1 MDQKGRNQDNEE
13 IPGSRQSMQGCILTY
28 SPLALKGGGLS
39 APGDIEGLNFCI
51 RSTPL
56 WELSYKH
63 NLYPEK
69 QVYSIHEKRN
79 AEAFV
84 SAWLYFTAASE
95 SCTIKNT
102 ASTLRSVR
110 KCLYQ
115 LNLSAL
121 SFYHHSK
128 GQVTSLVCIPVRDFF
143 VKDCAP
149 LWVTGRALC
158 WTKTMN
164 PGKTNM

>member
-28 SPLALKGGGLS
+28 SPLALK
-39 APGDIEGLNFCI
+39 GLNFCI

-79 AEAFV
+79 AEAFI
-84 SAWLYFTAASE
+84 SALLYFTVASKNY
-95 SCTIKNT
+95 TIKNT

-110 KCLYQ
+110 KHLYQ
-115 LNLSAL
+115 INLSAL

-143 VKDCAP
+143 IKDCAP
-149 LWVTGRALC
+149 LWGTGRALC
-158 WTKTMN
+158 
-164 PGKTNM
+164 